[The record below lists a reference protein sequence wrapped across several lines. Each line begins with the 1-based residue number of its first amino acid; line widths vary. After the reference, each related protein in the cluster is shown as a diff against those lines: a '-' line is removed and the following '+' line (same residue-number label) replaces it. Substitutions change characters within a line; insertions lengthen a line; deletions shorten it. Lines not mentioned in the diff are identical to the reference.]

1 MESTGKRIIA
11 VLHTAF
17 SGAVFEMLCIALF
30 FECAVFLCSM
40 ALLHDKP
47 FDTLLVLVHRSLLYG
62 DGDAL
67 TDLNLVTPCEDK
79 KVGCT
84 KAGEESRDWAVI
96 LLMMC
101 STVIFNIFILNLI
114 IAVYGNEYNR
124 NFLTA
129 PLRFAHQRAA
139 LNCKYYLM
147 LNWVS
152 HWKKKYGCHKEKAL
166 ESERSNPSC
175 LHIVWK
181 YTLKRC
187 QCLQYIGVPL
197 LLIGI
202 GTPWYSWL
210 STKAHRGETKLGEH
224 EHWLCVICL
233 TVGQLLLY
241 IWSRESNDVEVDAE
255 AGREKYLWYVHPLTC
270 SEQYKGEKQAQEMDL
285 DHLVKNNGLEDMVL
299 DVTKLIDGN
308 QDIKTIKK
316 RVSELSEQVSNVVQE
331 LGLNQ
336 K

>member
-1 MESTGKRIIA
+1 
-11 VLHTAF
+11 LHTAF
-17 SGAVFEMLCIALF
+17 SGAVIEMLCIAAF
-30 FECAVFLCSM
+30 FELATFFCSM
-40 ALLHDKP
+40 ALLHDLT
-47 FDTLLVLVHRSLLYG
+47 FDTLLVYVHRSLLFG

-67 TDLNLVTPCEDK
+67 TALNLSTPCEDTG
-79 KVGCT
+79 GCDV
-84 KAGEESRDWAVI
+84 KAEQESRDWAI
-96 LLMMC
+96 IALLMC
-101 STVIFNIFILNLI
+101 ATVIFNIFILNLI
-114 IAVYGNEYNR
+114 IAVYGNEYDR

-129 PLRFAHQRAA
+129 PLRFAHQRSA

-152 HWKKKYGCHKEKAL
+152 HGKKRYRGHKAKTA
-166 ESERSNPSC
+166 ESERSKQSC
-175 LHIVWK
+175 IHAVWK

-197 LLIGI
+197 LLFGI

-210 STKAHRGETKLGEH
+210 STKAHKGETELGVH
-224 EHWLCVICL
+224 ERWLCVICL

-255 AGREKYLWYVHPLTC
+255 VEKEKYLWYVYPLTY

-285 DHLVKNNGLEDMVL
+285 DHLVKNDGLDDMVL
-299 DVTKLIDGN
+299 DVTKLVEKN
-308 QDIKTIKK
+308 QDINTIKK
-316 RVSELSEQVSNVVQE
+316 RLSDLSEQVSKVVQE
-331 LGLNQ
+331 LDLNL